1 MASERGMGSGRTV
14 VLVHPCATAR
24 WSVQPWCDLPLE
36 LICVGS
42 PLVRAGYRVRI
53 IDQRVQPDWREV
65 LTGELVNQPICVGV
79 TSTTG
84 PQLRHALEVS

>member
-1 MASERGMGSGRTV
+1 MGSGRTV
-14 VLVHPCATAR
+14 VLVYPGATAG
-24 WSVQPWCDLPLE
+24 WSAQPECELPLE

-53 IDQRVQPDWREV
+53 IDQRVQPDWRET
-65 LTGELVNQPICVGV
+65 LIGELVNQPICVGV

>member
-1 MASERGMGSGRTV
+1 M

-53 IDQRVQPDWREV
+53 IDQRVEADWRKALAE
-65 LTGELVNQPICVGV
+65 ELAGTPICVGV

-84 PQLRHALEVS
+84 PQLCHALEISQMV

>member
-1 MASERGMGSGRTV
+1 MGSGRTV
-14 VLVHPCATAR
+14 VLVYPGATAG
-24 WSVQPWCDLPLE
+24 WSAQPECELPLE